1 VASYSFVTLYI
12 KDMLAII
19 APGQGSQTPGMLSAW
34 LEDPQLRALVQEFS
48 DAIGLDVVRLG
59 TTADAEEIKDTANAQ
74 PLIVA
79 AGLISAH
86 ALGAAESASY
96 VAGHSVGEITAAAIA
111 EAISPIDAMKLV
123 RTRGLEMAKAAGV
136 TPSGMA
142 AVLGG
147 DRQVVLSAIAD
158 LGLVAANDN
167 GGGQIVAAG
176 DLDAIAQLAP
186 EGARVRPLAVA
197 GAFHTSYMQSA
208 VEPLRAL
215 AAKIPTSTPSVGVL
229 SNKDG
234 EVVHDGDEVLNR
246 IVNQIANPVRWDLCM
261 ETLVSLGVTGVI
273 EVTPAGTLV
282 GLIKRAA
289 PSIEQFAL
297 KSPADIDAARAFVAT
312 HGGK

>member
-1 VASYSFVTLYI
+1 
-12 KDMLAII
+12 MLAII

-34 LEDPQLRALVQEFS
+34 FEDAQIRTMAEEIS

-59 TTADAEEIKDTANAQ
+59 TTADADEIKDTANAQ

-86 ALGAAESASY
+86 ALGATGSFSY
-96 VAGHSVGEITAAAIA
+96 LAGHSVGEITAAAISGV
-111 EAISPIDAMKLV
+111 ITPIDAMKLV
-123 RTRGLEMAKAAGV
+123 RTRGVEMAEATSV

-147 DRQVVLSAIAD
+147 DRDIVLKAILD

-176 DLDAIAQLAP
+176 DLDALAQLAP

-208 VEPLRAL
+208 VEPLRTL
-215 AAKIPTSTPSVGVL
+215 ATTISTSAPTVGVI

-234 EVVHDGDEVLNR
+234 AVVTDGDEVLDR

-261 ETLVSLGVTGVI
+261 ETLVSLGVTGVM
-273 EVTPAGTLV
+273 EVAPAGTLV

-289 PSIEQFAL
+289 PSIEQFAF
-297 KSPADIDAARAFVAT
+297 KNPADIDAARAFVAT